1 MDRLRMGLV
10 GAGPWATTVHA
21 AAIEAHPAAELAGVW
36 ARRPEAAA
44 EVAQGTS
51 ARVHTSLDDLLADVD
66 AVAFAV
72 PPAVQG
78 ELAPRAVAAGKH
90 VVLEKPLAD
99 DLATAERVAQ
109 AVADAGVVSTVVLTL
124 RFDATV
130 RAWVASLPE
139 GPAGP
144 DTVGVGR
151 WFSGAL
157 LGGPFAGSA
166 WRGRHGALLDVGPHV
181 IDLLD
186 AALGPVTGVDRAH
199 RDGDTGLWTFGLAHA
214 GGARSSVAMSLTV
227 AIDPTEFEIGMFG
240 SAGRHVLTS
249 RPDDATVPYTTLLD
263 EFVADIAAG
272 RTDGPCSAARG
283 LHLQRVTEQV
293 AAAAG

>member
-1 MDRLRMGLV
+1 MQRLRMGLV

-21 AAIEAHPAAELAGVW
+21 AAIAAHPVAELAGVW
-36 ARRPEAAA
+36 ARRSEAAA
-44 EVAQGTS
+44 GVAEGTG
-51 ARVHTSLDDLLADVD
+51 ARVHTSFDDLVADVD

-78 ELAPRAVAAGKH
+78 ELAPRAVAAGRH
-90 VVLEKPLAD
+90 VVLEKPLAA
-99 DLATAERVAQ
+99 DLAVAERVAA

-124 RFDATV
+124 RYDVTI
-130 RAWVASLPE
+130 RDWIASLPA

-144 DTVGVGR
+144 DNVGTGR

-166 WRGRHGALLDVGPHV
+166 WRAQHGALLDVGPHV

-186 AALGPVTGVDRAH
+186 LALGGVTGVDWAH
-199 RDGDTGLWTFGLAHA
+199 RDDAGLWAFGLAHE
-214 GGARSSVAMSLTV
+214 GGARSTVSMSLRV
-227 AIDPTEFEIGMFG
+227 AIEPTEFEIGMYG
-240 SAGRHVLTS
+240 GLGRHVLTS
-249 RPDDATVPYTTLLD
+249 RPDDATVPYSTLLD
-263 EFVADIAAG
+263 EFVADVAAG

-293 AAAAG
+293 AALA